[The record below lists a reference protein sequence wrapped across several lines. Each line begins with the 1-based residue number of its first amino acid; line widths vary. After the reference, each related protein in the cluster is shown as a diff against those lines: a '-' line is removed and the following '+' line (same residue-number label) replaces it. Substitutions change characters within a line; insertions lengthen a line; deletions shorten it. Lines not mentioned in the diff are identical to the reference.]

1 MKIETYKNDT
11 IISSI
16 KDFNLAQTLECG
28 QCFHY
33 KRIDEALPSLFTKN
47 EDIYSTYKISAGG
60 KILTIVQEKDVLHFK
75 NTTKREFEEKWF
87 SYFDFDKN
95 YEEIKNKLSKT
106 SSDLE
111 KIIEENSG
119 IRLLN
124 QDFFECLISFI
135 ISQNNKIDRIK
146 VLVKNIAKHFGTSVE
161 NEELFL
167 FPTSKQL
174 KVASE
179 EDLLNLKVGFR
190 AKYIIAATKMYDDG
204 KIDEKVLRKASLKD
218 CETILKTINGVGPKV
233 ANCVMLFSLGK
244 KEAFPIDV
252 WMKRIMEHLYFDGKE
267 KKKEE
272 LEEKAKILFGE
283 LGGFAQQYLFMYAKT
298 HL

>member
-75 NTTKREFEEKWF
+75 NTTKSEFEEKWF

-111 KIIEENSG
+111 K
-119 IRLLN
+119 
-124 QDFFECLISFI
+124 
-135 ISQNNKIDRIK
+135 NN
-146 VLVKNIAKHFGTSVE
+146 
-161 NEELFL
+161 
-167 FPTSKQL
+167 
-174 KVASE
+174 
-179 EDLLNLKVGFR
+179 
-190 AKYIIAATKMYDDG
+190 
-204 KIDEKVLRKASLKD
+204 
-218 CETILKTINGVGPKV
+218 
-233 ANCVMLFSLGK
+233 
-244 KEAFPIDV
+244 
-252 WMKRIMEHLYFDGKE
+252 
-267 KKKEE
+267 
-272 LEEKAKILFGE
+272 
-283 LGGFAQQYLFMYAKT
+283 
-298 HL
+298 